1 MRKSH
6 IDFLREMVTN
16 IEIAETI
23 VFPPDKFFEYQPPL
37 DQIEEKIPCAIIRFS
52 EPTNVLG
59 KKIKLRLE
67 KIVRGNLAFIK
78 YAVRHAKQDF
88 KYTIDFWM
96 NSPEA
101 DVGSTILNRGI
112 LDQCVLYVS
121 QRKWFKTEE
130 QIPIRVRL
138 GKSNVVD
145 DPAKESGNYKLYL
158 EVIFND
164 GLYTIE
170 EEETLSGVELEAAG
184 PIIEGV

>member
-6 IDFLREMVTN
+6 IDFLREMATS
-16 IEIAETI
+16 IEVDETI
-23 VFPPDKFFEYQPPL
+23 LFPPEKFFEYQPPL
-37 DQIEEKIPCAIIRFS
+37 DQIEEQIPCAIVRFS

-59 KKIKLRLE
+59 KKIKTQLE
-67 KIVRGNLAFIK
+67 KIIRGNSVFIK
-78 YAVRHAKQDF
+78 YAVRQVKQDF

-96 NSPEA
+96 NDPQT
-101 DVGSTILNRGI
+101 DVGSTVANRGV
-112 LDQCVLYVS
+112 LDQCLLFVS

-130 QIPIRVRL
+130 QIPVRVRL

-145 DPAKESGNYKLYL
+145 DPAKETGNYKLYL

-170 EEETLSGVELEAAG
+170 EEETLAGTELEAAE